1 MNQLE
6 KTPNQRLQRTQSQQD
21 EKWFK
26 QLHRISSSL
35 KNLKTTQERNVYI
48 KKVARQR
55 ELDKIIHE
63 KQVIQQKSY
72 LLDRSKK
79 KFLSLIRCKD
89 PETFFLKFKPIQKPL
104 NMLRMVSELNLAE
117 KVQMN
122 LNQKSK
128 HEDESSPIVNRTFNK
143 NNKMGGT
150 KVTELNVSKESSQGD
165 IMKPRKTL
173 EYLFQDNKK
182 QNPLLQNEYDLEKSK
197 SKKQSQSRSYS
208 QYSKSNMNT
217 LLKTDINTL
226 LTEMDQVNTKMNN
239 KLLKISKVSSQILAR
254 NGIFLQTKNIPNSI
268 KVNSQDN
275 ICLEDDNSSLASH
288 TELMLD
294 NLYGNTK
301 KLNSDTKNLEMRKKE
316 YEQESIKLFYK
327 KIYCKI

>member
-6 KTPNQRLQRTQSQQD
+6 KTPNLRFQRTQSQQD
-21 EKWFK
+21 EKWSK
-26 QLHRISSSL
+26 QLNKISSSL
-35 KNLKTTQERNVYI
+35 KNLKTTQERNIYI

-55 ELDKIIHE
+55 ELDIQNHE

-117 KVQMN
+117 KIQMN
-122 LNQKSK
+122 LSKQSK
-128 HEDESSPIVNRTFNK
+128 HEEEQSSIINSEISKIKKR
-143 NNKMGGT
+143 GGSKIT
-150 KVTELNVSKESSQGD
+150 DLSVSKVSQGD
-165 IMKPRKTL
+165 LMKPRKTL
-173 EYLFQDNKK
+173 EYLFQENKK
-182 QNPLLQNEYDLEKSK
+182 QLPNLQSDFDQEKSK
-197 SKKQSQSRSYS
+197 SKKQTQNRSYS
-208 QYSKSNMNT
+208 QYSKSNFNN
-217 LLKTDINTL
+217 LLKTDINAL
-226 LTEMDQVNTKMNN
+226 VTEMDQGDPKINN
-239 KLLKISKVSSQILAR
+239 NLLKISKVSSQILAR
-254 NGIFLQTKNIPNSI
+254 NGIYFQTKTASNSI
-268 KVNSQDN
+268 KVNTQDN

-294 NLYGNTK
+294 NLYGNTN
-301 KLNSDTKNLEMRKKE
+301 KLNSDTKNLDLRKKE
-316 YEQESIKLFYK
+316 YQHESIKLFYK

>member
-35 KNLKTTQERNVYI
+35 KYCFIGKLEIQKQHKKEMYILKKLHVKENQITSFMKN
-48 KKVARQR
+48 K
-55 ELDKIIHE
+55 
-63 KQVIQQKSY
+63 
-72 LLDRSKK
+72 SKK

-122 LNQKSK
+122 LNKRSK
-128 HEDESSPIVNRTFNK
+128 HEEESSPIVNRTFNK
-143 NNKMGGT
+143 NNKMGSS
-150 KVTELNVSKESSQGD
+150 KVIELNVSKESSQGD
-165 IMKPRKTL
+165 IMKPRRTL

-182 QNPLLQNEYDLEKSK
+182 QNPLLQNESDLEKSK
-197 SKKQSQSRSYS
+197 SKKQTQSRSYS

-217 LLKTDINTL
+217 LLKTDINAL
-226 LTEMDQVNTKMNN
+226 QTEMDQVDPKMNT
-239 KLLKISKVSSQILAR
+239 KLLKITKVSSQILAR
-254 NGIFLQTKNIPNSI
+254 NGIFLQTKNTSNSI

-316 YEQESIKLFYK
+316 YEHESIKLFYK